1 MDSDPAVVMVLPD
14 TESPVITGA
23 VYATDDEKT
32 ELACDPTVALNFNAF
47 PYPAAEEHVI
57 CVLADDTLH
66 DVAVNNVPSD
76 PPYVT
81 ATVCPVVGPKL
92 VPASTIDSP
101 PAVPRVLTDAKLTPV
116 ITGAVY
122 DSVAEDRA
130 LVCSPT
136 VVLHLCPAPTPAD
149 EVHVMVV

>member
-23 VYATDDEKT
+23 VYLTDDEKT

-47 PYPAAEEHVI
+47 PYPATEEHVI

-66 DVAVNNVPSD
+66 DVAVNRVPSD

-81 ATVCPVVGPKL
+81 ATVCPLVGPKL
-92 VPASTIDSP
+92 VPVTTIDSP
-101 PAVPRVLTDAKLTPV
+101 PSVASVPVTVTPV
-116 ITGAVY
+116 MAAAVY
-122 DSVAEDRA
+122 DSVADDSA
-130 LVCSPT
+130 DVCDPT
-136 VVLHLCPAPTPAD
+136 VTFHLWLAPTPAAD
-149 EVHVMVV
+149 VQVIAV

>member
-1 MDSDPAVVMVLPD
+1 MLPD

-66 DVAVNNVPSD
+66 DVAVNRVPSD

-81 ATVCPVVGPKL
+81 ATVCPLVGPKL

-101 PAVPRVLTDAKLTPV
+101 PSVANDPLNWETPV
-116 ITGAVY
+116 MAAAVY
-122 DSVAEDRA
+122 DSVADDSA
-130 LVCSPT
+130 DVCDPT
-136 VVLHLCPAPTPAD
+136 VTFHL
-149 EVHVMVV
+149 